1 MQTQRHAR
9 CFQGDIQKGVKGEF
23 QVEGLTRASQRD
35 RGREGQERKFRGGSE
50 KWV

>member
-9 CFQGDIQKGVKGEF
+9 CFQRDIQKGVKGEF
-23 QVEGLTRASQRD
+23 QVEGLTKSSQRD
-35 RGREGQERKFRGGSE
+35 REREGQERKFRGGSE